1 MQHKQQSVYNWKIN
15 LYYHSLKEINKMELF
30 RTEIFLIIDRSKN
43 NLKKKSIKH
52 IYNVLWI
59 LKVTPEG
66 FKPPTLR
73 AEI

>member
-1 MQHKQQSVYNWKIN
+1 MG
-15 LYYHSLKEINKMELF
+15 LF
-30 RTEIFLIIDRSKN
+30 STEIFLIIDRSKN

-66 FKPPTLR
+66 TLYIQNTQFR
-73 AEI
+73 QASKIGQ